1 MAILNIRS
9 LPDDTHARLR
19 VRAAMAGRSM
29 EAEAREILRAA
40 CEDPNPARPASTLQD
55 LVIDLYG
62 AKRPEGVV
70 DELIADRRREA
81 ANE

>member
-9 LPDDTHARLR
+9 LPDEIHARLR

-40 CEDPNPARPASTLQD
+40 CGEPHPVQPAGTLQD
-55 LVIDLYG
+55 LVDDLYG
-62 AKRPEGVV
+62 TKRPKDVV
-70 DELIADRRREA
+70 DTLIADRRREA
-81 ANE
+81 ARE